1 MRLYRTFTF
10 VFTSIAT
17 GLAAAFLV
25 LVFKPDFLGEPQYSA
40 SPVMTLARQEGPVS
54 YADAVQ
60 KTAPAVVNI
69 FTTTLTRR
77 EAHPFFSD
85 PLFRRFFG
93 EELSQPRVEK
103 RNNLGSGVI
112 VNKNGYIITNHHV
125 IENASEI
132 RVVLRDGRSMA
143 ARVVGTDPETDLAV
157 LQASGEDFPVAQ
169 LGRSEDLQIG
179 DVVLAIGNGFGLGQ
193 TVTMGIVSALG
204 RQSLGLT
211 SYDNFIQT
219 DAAINPG
226 NSGGALINPYGDVI
240 GINTAIYT
248 GRQSLGLTSY
258 DNFIQTDAAIN
269 PGNSGGALI
278 NPYGD
283 VIGIN
288 TAIYTKSGG
297 SEGVGFAIPAQLVN
311 KVFKQ
316 IRDKGRVVRGWIGVT
331 TTQAVTPELAQALG
345 LGDAKGLLIAQILRN
360 GPADKAGIKPGDVI
374 QKVNGIEAK
383 TARVMVD
390 LVADIQPGE
399 DVKIEL
405 TRDGVSQTVHVEVI
419 ERPTNLD

>member
-77 EAHPFFSD
+77 KAHPFFSD

-248 GRQSLGLTSY
+248 
-258 DNFIQTDAAIN
+258 
-269 PGNSGGALI
+269 
-278 NPYGD
+278 
-283 VIGIN
+283 
-288 TAIYTKSGG
+288 KSGG

-405 TRDGVSQTVHVEVI
+405 TRDGNSQTVHVEVI

>member
-25 LVFKPDFLGEPQYSA
+25 LVFKPDFLGEPQYSS
-40 SPVMTLARQEGPVS
+40 SPVMTWARQEGPVS

-211 SYDNFIQT
+211 N
-219 DAAINPG
+219 
-226 NSGGALINPYGDVI
+226 
-240 GINTAIYT
+240 
-248 GRQSLGLTSY
+248 Y

-311 KVFKQ
+311 KVFEQ

-331 TTQAVTPELAQALG
+331 TTQAVTPELAKALG

-405 TRDGVSQTVHVEVI
+405 TRDGDSQTVHVEVI

>member
-1 MRLYRTFTF
+1 MRLYRTFPF
-10 VFTSIAT
+10 VLTSIAT

-25 LVFKPDFLGEPQYSA
+25 LVFKPDFLGDPQYT
-40 SPVMTLARQEGPVS
+40 SPVMNLARQEGPVS

-157 LQASGEDFPVAQ
+157 LQASGDDFPVAQ
-169 LGRSEDLQIG
+169 LGRSQHLQIG

-211 SYDNFIQT
+211 N
-219 DAAINPG
+219 
-226 NSGGALINPYGDVI
+226 
-240 GINTAIYT
+240 
-248 GRQSLGLTSY
+248 Y

-311 KVFKQ
+311 KVFEQ

-331 TTQAVTPELAQALG
+331 TTQAVTHELAQALG
-345 LGDAKGLLIAQILRN
+345 LGDTKGLLVAQILRN

-374 QKVNGIEAK
+374 QKVNGVAAT

-390 LVADIQPGE
+390 LVADIQPGD

-405 TRDGVSQTVHVEVI
+405 TRDGDSQTVHVEVV

>member
-25 LVFKPDFLGEPQYSA
+25 LIFKPDFLSDPQYS
-40 SPVMTLARQEGPVS
+40 SPVMNLARQEGPVS

-93 EELSQPRVEK
+93 EELSQPRLEK

-157 LQASGEDFPVAQ
+157 LQASGDDFPVAQ
-169 LGRSEDLQIG
+169 LGRSQDLQIG

-193 TVTMGIVSALG
+193 TVTMGIVSAVG

-211 SYDNFIQT
+211 NYDNFIQT

-226 NSGGALINPYGDVI
+226 NSGGALINP
-240 GINTAIYT
+240 
-248 GRQSLGLTSY
+248 
-258 DNFIQTDAAIN
+258 F
-269 PGNSGGALI
+269 
-278 NPYGD
+278 GD

-311 KVFKQ
+311 KVFEQ
-316 IRDKGRVVRGWIGVT
+316 IRDKGRVIRGWIGVT

-345 LGDAKGLLIAQILRN
+345 LGDAKGLLVAQILRN

-374 QKVNGIEAK
+374 QKVNGVAAT

-390 LVADIQPGE
+390 LVADIQPGD

-405 TRDGVSQTVHVEVI
+405 TRDGDSQTVHVEVV

>member
-25 LVFKPDFLGEPQYSA
+25 LVFKPDFLGEQQYGA

-248 GRQSLGLTSY
+248 
-258 DNFIQTDAAIN
+258 
-269 PGNSGGALI
+269 
-278 NPYGD
+278 
-283 VIGIN
+283 
-288 TAIYTKSGG
+288 KSGG

-405 TRDGVSQTVHVEVI
+405 TRDGNSQTVHVEVI

>member
-25 LVFKPDFLGEPQYSA
+25 LVFKPDFIGAPQYSA
-40 SPVMTLARQEGPVS
+40 SPVMTLARQESTVS

-211 SYDNFIQT
+211 N
-219 DAAINPG
+219 
-226 NSGGALINPYGDVI
+226 
-240 GINTAIYT
+240 
-248 GRQSLGLTSY
+248 Y

-311 KVFKQ
+311 KVFEQ

-331 TTQAVTPELAQALG
+331 TTQAVTPELAKALG

-405 TRDGVSQTVHVEVI
+405 TRDGNSQTVHVEVI

>member
-60 KTAPAVVNI
+60 ITAPAVVNI

-248 GRQSLGLTSY
+248 
-258 DNFIQTDAAIN
+258 
-269 PGNSGGALI
+269 
-278 NPYGD
+278 
-283 VIGIN
+283 
-288 TAIYTKSGG
+288 KSGG

-311 KVFKQ
+311 KVFEQ

-405 TRDGVSQTVHVEVI
+405 TRDGDSQTVHVEVI

>member
-248 GRQSLGLTSY
+248 
-258 DNFIQTDAAIN
+258 
-269 PGNSGGALI
+269 
-278 NPYGD
+278 
-283 VIGIN
+283 
-288 TAIYTKSGG
+288 KSGG

-399 DVKIEL
+399 DVKIEF
-405 TRDGVSQTVHVEVI
+405 TRDGNSQTVHVEVI

>member
-25 LVFKPDFLGEPQYSA
+25 LVFKPDFLGEPQYGS

-248 GRQSLGLTSY
+248 
-258 DNFIQTDAAIN
+258 
-269 PGNSGGALI
+269 
-278 NPYGD
+278 
-283 VIGIN
+283 
-288 TAIYTKSGG
+288 KSGG

-405 TRDGVSQTVHVEVI
+405 TRDGKSQTVHVEVV

>member
-25 LVFKPDFLGEPQYSA
+25 LVFKPDFLGDPQYS
-40 SPVMTLARQEGPVS
+40 SPVMNLARQEGPVS

-157 LQASGEDFPVAQ
+157 LQASGDDFPVAQ
-169 LGRSEDLQIG
+169 LGRSQDLQIG

-211 SYDNFIQT
+211 N
-219 DAAINPG
+219 
-226 NSGGALINPYGDVI
+226 
-240 GINTAIYT
+240 
-248 GRQSLGLTSY
+248 Y

-311 KVFKQ
+311 KVFEQ

-345 LGDAKGLLIAQILRN
+345 LGDAKGLLVAQILRN

-374 QKVNGIEAK
+374 QKVNGVAAT

-390 LVADIQPGE
+390 LVADIQPGD

-405 TRDGVSQTVHVEVI
+405 TRDGDSQTVHVEVV

>member
-25 LVFKPDFLGEPQYSA
+25 LVFKPDFLGEPQYSS

-193 TVTMGIVSALG
+193 TVTMGIVSAW
-204 RQSLGLT
+204 
-211 SYDNFIQT
+211 
-219 DAAINPG
+219 
-226 NSGGALINPYGDVI
+226 
-240 GINTAIYT
+240 

-311 KVFKQ
+311 KVFEQ

-405 TRDGVSQTVHVEVI
+405 TRDGNSQTVHVEVI

>member
-17 GLAAAFLV
+17 GFAAAFLV

-248 GRQSLGLTSY
+248 
-258 DNFIQTDAAIN
+258 
-269 PGNSGGALI
+269 
-278 NPYGD
+278 
-283 VIGIN
+283 
-288 TAIYTKSGG
+288 KSGG

-405 TRDGVSQTVHVEVI
+405 TRDGNSQTVHVEVI

>member
-25 LVFKPDFLGEPQYSA
+25 LVFKPDFLGEPQYGS

-248 GRQSLGLTSY
+248 
-258 DNFIQTDAAIN
+258 
-269 PGNSGGALI
+269 
-278 NPYGD
+278 
-283 VIGIN
+283 
-288 TAIYTKSGG
+288 KSGG

-405 TRDGVSQTVHVEVI
+405 TRDGKSQTVHVEVI

>member
-211 SYDNFIQT
+211 N
-219 DAAINPG
+219 
-226 NSGGALINPYGDVI
+226 
-240 GINTAIYT
+240 
-248 GRQSLGLTSY
+248 Y

-311 KVFKQ
+311 KVFEQ

-405 TRDGVSQTVHVEVI
+405 TRDGNSQTVHVEVI

>member
-25 LVFKPDFLGEPQYSA
+25 LIFKPDFLSDPQYS
-40 SPVMTLARQEGPVS
+40 SPVMNLARQEGPVS

-77 EAHPFFSD
+77 ETHPFFSD

-93 EELSQPRVEK
+93 EELSQPRLEK

-157 LQASGEDFPVAQ
+157 LQASGDDFPVAQ
-169 LGRSEDLQIG
+169 LGRSQDLQIG

-193 TVTMGIVSALG
+193 TVTMGIVSAVG

-211 SYDNFIQT
+211 N
-219 DAAINPG
+219 
-226 NSGGALINPYGDVI
+226 
-240 GINTAIYT
+240 
-248 GRQSLGLTSY
+248 Y

-311 KVFKQ
+311 KVFEQ
-316 IRDKGRVVRGWIGVT
+316 IRDKGRVIRGWIGVT
-331 TTQAVTPELAQALG
+331 TTQAVTPELAKALG
-345 LGDAKGLLIAQILRN
+345 LGNAKGLLVAQILRN

-374 QKVNGIEAK
+374 QKVNGVEAI

-399 DVKIEL
+399 DVTIEL
-405 TRDGVSQTVHVEVI
+405 TREGESQTIHVEVV

>member
-25 LVFKPDFLGEPQYSA
+25 LVFKPDFLGDPQYT
-40 SPVMTLARQEGPVS
+40 SPVMNLARQEGPVS

-157 LQASGEDFPVAQ
+157 LQASGDDFPVAQ
-169 LGRSEDLQIG
+169 LGRSQHLQIG

-211 SYDNFIQT
+211 N
-219 DAAINPG
+219 
-226 NSGGALINPYGDVI
+226 
-240 GINTAIYT
+240 
-248 GRQSLGLTSY
+248 Y

-311 KVFKQ
+311 KVFEQ

-345 LGDAKGLLIAQILRN
+345 LGDTKGLLVAQILRN

-374 QKVNGIEAK
+374 QKVNGVAAT

-390 LVADIQPGE
+390 LVADIQPGD

-405 TRDGVSQTVHVEVI
+405 TRDGDSQTVHVEVV

>member
-248 GRQSLGLTSY
+248 
-258 DNFIQTDAAIN
+258 
-269 PGNSGGALI
+269 
-278 NPYGD
+278 
-283 VIGIN
+283 
-288 TAIYTKSGG
+288 KSGG

-311 KVFKQ
+311 KVFEQ

-405 TRDGVSQTVHVEVI
+405 TRHGVSQTVHVEVI

>member
-25 LVFKPDFLGEPQYSA
+25 LVFKPDFLGDPQYS
-40 SPVMTLARQEGPVS
+40 SPVMNLARQEGPVS

-157 LQASGEDFPVAQ
+157 LQASGDDFPVAQ
-169 LGRSEDLQIG
+169 LGRSQDLQIG

-211 SYDNFIQT
+211 N
-219 DAAINPG
+219 
-226 NSGGALINPYGDVI
+226 
-240 GINTAIYT
+240 
-248 GRQSLGLTSY
+248 Y

-311 KVFKQ
+311 KVFQQ

-345 LGDAKGLLIAQILRN
+345 LGDAKGLLVAQILRN

-374 QKVNGIEAK
+374 QKVNGVAAT

-390 LVADIQPGE
+390 LVADIQPGD

-405 TRDGVSQTVHVEVI
+405 TRDGDSQTVHVEVV

>member
-25 LVFKPDFLGEPQYSA
+25 LVFKPDFLGEPQYSS

-157 LQASGEDFPVAQ
+157 LQAAGEDFPVAQ
-169 LGRSEDLQIG
+169 LGRSQDLQIG

-211 SYDNFIQT
+211 N
-219 DAAINPG
+219 
-226 NSGGALINPYGDVI
+226 
-240 GINTAIYT
+240 
-248 GRQSLGLTSY
+248 Y

-311 KVFKQ
+311 KVFEQ

-331 TTQAVTPELAQALG
+331 TTQAVTPELAKALG

-390 LVADIQPGE
+390 LVADIQPGD

-405 TRDGVSQTVHVEVI
+405 TRDGDSQTVHVEVV

>member
-112 VNKNGYIITNHHV
+112 VNKNGYIITNDHV

-193 TVTMGIVSALG
+193 TVTMGIVSAL
-204 RQSLGLT
+204 
-211 SYDNFIQT
+211 
-219 DAAINPG
+219 
-226 NSGGALINPYGDVI
+226 
-240 GINTAIYT
+240 

-405 TRDGVSQTVHVEVI
+405 TRDGNSQTVHVEVI

>member
-25 LVFKPDFLGEPQYSA
+25 LVFKPDFLGEPQYSS

-248 GRQSLGLTSY
+248 
-258 DNFIQTDAAIN
+258 
-269 PGNSGGALI
+269 
-278 NPYGD
+278 
-283 VIGIN
+283 
-288 TAIYTKSGG
+288 KSGG

-311 KVFKQ
+311 KVFEQ
-316 IRDKGRVVRGWIGVT
+316 NRDKGRVVRGWIGVT

-405 TRDGVSQTVHVEVI
+405 TRDGNSQTVHVEVI

>member
-25 LVFKPDFLGEPQYSA
+25 LVFKPDFLGEPQYSS

-248 GRQSLGLTSY
+248 
-258 DNFIQTDAAIN
+258 
-269 PGNSGGALI
+269 
-278 NPYGD
+278 
-283 VIGIN
+283 
-288 TAIYTKSGG
+288 KSGG

-311 KVFKQ
+311 KVFEQ

-405 TRDGVSQTVHVEVI
+405 TRGGNSQTVHVEVI

>member
-1 MRLYRTFTF
+1 MRLYRIFTF
-10 VFTSIAT
+10 VLTSIAT

-25 LVFKPDFLGEPQYSA
+25 LVFKPDFLGDPQYN
-40 SPVMTLARQEGPVS
+40 SPVLNLARQGGPVS

-157 LQASGEDFPVAQ
+157 LQASGDDFPVAQ
-169 LGRSEDLQIG
+169 LGRSQDLQIG

-211 SYDNFIQT
+211 N
-219 DAAINPG
+219 
-226 NSGGALINPYGDVI
+226 
-240 GINTAIYT
+240 
-248 GRQSLGLTSY
+248 Y

-311 KVFKQ
+311 KVFEQ

-345 LGDAKGLLIAQILRN
+345 LGDAKGLLVAQILRN

-374 QKVNGIEAK
+374 QKVNGIEA
-383 TARVMVD
+383 TAARVMVD
-390 LVADIQPGE
+390 LVADIEPGD
-399 DVKIEL
+399 DVEIEL
-405 TRDGVSQTVHVEVI
+405 TRDGKSKNIKVEVV

>member
-248 GRQSLGLTSY
+248 
-258 DNFIQTDAAIN
+258 
-269 PGNSGGALI
+269 
-278 NPYGD
+278 
-283 VIGIN
+283 
-288 TAIYTKSGG
+288 KSGG

-405 TRDGVSQTVHVEVI
+405 TRHGVSQTVHVEVI

>member
-211 SYDNFIQT
+211 N
-219 DAAINPG
+219 
-226 NSGGALINPYGDVI
+226 
-240 GINTAIYT
+240 
-248 GRQSLGLTSY
+248 Y

-405 TRDGVSQTVHVEVI
+405 TRDGDSQTVHVEVI

>member
-25 LVFKPDFLGEPQYSA
+25 LIFKPDFLSDPQYS
-40 SPVMTLARQEGPVS
+40 SPVMNLARQEGPVS

-93 EELSQPRVEK
+93 EELSQPRLEK

-157 LQASGEDFPVAQ
+157 LQASGDDFPVAQ
-169 LGRSEDLQIG
+169 LGRSQDLQIG

-211 SYDNFIQT
+211 N
-219 DAAINPG
+219 
-226 NSGGALINPYGDVI
+226 
-240 GINTAIYT
+240 
-248 GRQSLGLTSY
+248 Y

-311 KVFKQ
+311 KVFEQ

-345 LGDAKGLLIAQILRN
+345 LGDAKGLLVAQILRN

-374 QKVNGIEAK
+374 QKVNGVAAT

-390 LVADIQPGE
+390 LVADIQPGD

-405 TRDGVSQTVHVEVI
+405 TRDGDSQTVHVEVV

>member
-40 SPVMTLARQEGPVS
+40 SPVITLARQEGPVS

-248 GRQSLGLTSY
+248 
-258 DNFIQTDAAIN
+258 
-269 PGNSGGALI
+269 
-278 NPYGD
+278 
-283 VIGIN
+283 
-288 TAIYTKSGG
+288 KSGG

-405 TRDGVSQTVHVEVI
+405 TRDGNSQTVHVEVI

>member
-25 LVFKPDFLGEPQYSA
+25 LVFKPDFLGEPQYGS
-40 SPVMTLARQEGPVS
+40 SPVITLARQEGPVS

-248 GRQSLGLTSY
+248 
-258 DNFIQTDAAIN
+258 
-269 PGNSGGALI
+269 
-278 NPYGD
+278 
-283 VIGIN
+283 
-288 TAIYTKSGG
+288 KSGG

-405 TRDGVSQTVHVEVI
+405 TRDGNSQTVHVEVI

>member
-25 LVFKPDFLGEPQYSA
+25 LVFKPDFLGEPQYGS

-248 GRQSLGLTSY
+248 
-258 DNFIQTDAAIN
+258 
-269 PGNSGGALI
+269 
-278 NPYGD
+278 
-283 VIGIN
+283 
-288 TAIYTKSGG
+288 KSGG

-405 TRDGVSQTVHVEVI
+405 TRDGNSQTVHVEVI

>member
-25 LVFKPDFLGEPQYSA
+25 LVFKPDFLGEPQYGS

-226 NSGGALINPYGDVI
+226 NSGGALINP
-240 GINTAIYT
+240 
-248 GRQSLGLTSY
+248 
-258 DNFIQTDAAIN
+258 F
-269 PGNSGGALI
+269 
-278 NPYGD
+278 GD

-311 KVFKQ
+311 KVFEQ

-345 LGDAKGLLIAQILRN
+345 LGDAKGLLVAQILRN

-374 QKVNGIEAK
+374 QKVNGVAAT

-390 LVADIQPGE
+390 LVADIQPGD

-405 TRDGVSQTVHVEVI
+405 TRDGDSQTVHVEVV

>member
-25 LVFKPDFLGEPQYSA
+25 LVFKPDFLGEQQYGS

-157 LQASGEDFPVAQ
+157 LQASGEDFPIAQ

-248 GRQSLGLTSY
+248 
-258 DNFIQTDAAIN
+258 
-269 PGNSGGALI
+269 
-278 NPYGD
+278 
-283 VIGIN
+283 
-288 TAIYTKSGG
+288 KSGG

-311 KVFKQ
+311 KVFEQ

-405 TRDGVSQTVHVEVI
+405 TRDGKSQTVHVEVV

>member
-25 LVFKPDFLGEPQYSA
+25 LVFKPDFLGDPQYT
-40 SPVMTLARQEGPVS
+40 SPVMNLARQEGPVS

-77 EAHPFFSD
+77 EPHPFFSD

-157 LQASGEDFPVAQ
+157 LQASGDDFPVAQ
-169 LGRSEDLQIG
+169 LGRSQHLQIG

-211 SYDNFIQT
+211 N
-219 DAAINPG
+219 
-226 NSGGALINPYGDVI
+226 
-240 GINTAIYT
+240 
-248 GRQSLGLTSY
+248 Y

-311 KVFKQ
+311 KVFEQ

-345 LGDAKGLLIAQILRN
+345 LGDTKGLLVAQILRN

-374 QKVNGIEAK
+374 QKVNGVAAT

-390 LVADIQPGE
+390 LVADIQPGD

-405 TRDGVSQTVHVEVI
+405 TRDGDLQTVHVEVV

>member
-25 LVFKPDFLGEPQYSA
+25 LVFKPDFLGEPQYGS
-40 SPVMTLARQEGPVS
+40 SPAMTLARQEGPVS

-248 GRQSLGLTSY
+248 
-258 DNFIQTDAAIN
+258 
-269 PGNSGGALI
+269 
-278 NPYGD
+278 
-283 VIGIN
+283 
-288 TAIYTKSGG
+288 KSGG

-399 DVKIEL
+399 NVKIEL
-405 TRDGVSQTVHVEVI
+405 TRDGDSQTVHVEVI

>member
-25 LVFKPDFLGEPQYSA
+25 LVFKPDFLGEQQYGS

-248 GRQSLGLTSY
+248 
-258 DNFIQTDAAIN
+258 
-269 PGNSGGALI
+269 
-278 NPYGD
+278 
-283 VIGIN
+283 
-288 TAIYTKSGG
+288 KSGG

-311 KVFKQ
+311 KVFEQ

-405 TRDGVSQTVHVEVI
+405 TRDGNSQTVHVEVI

>member
-25 LVFKPDFLGEPQYSA
+25 LVFKPDFLGEPQYGS

-248 GRQSLGLTSY
+248 
-258 DNFIQTDAAIN
+258 
-269 PGNSGGALI
+269 
-278 NPYGD
+278 
-283 VIGIN
+283 
-288 TAIYTKSGG
+288 KSGG

-405 TRDGVSQTVHVEVI
+405 TRDGDSQTVHVEVI

>member
-25 LVFKPDFLGEPQYSA
+25 LVFKPDFLGEPQYSS

-77 EAHPFFSD
+77 GAHPFFSD

-157 LQASGEDFPVAQ
+157 LQAAGEDFPIAQ
-169 LGRSEDLQIG
+169 LGRSQDLQIG

-211 SYDNFIQT
+211 N
-219 DAAINPG
+219 
-226 NSGGALINPYGDVI
+226 
-240 GINTAIYT
+240 
-248 GRQSLGLTSY
+248 Y

-311 KVFKQ
+311 KAFKQ

-390 LVADIQPGE
+390 LVADIQPGD

-405 TRDGVSQTVHVEVI
+405 TRDGDSQTVHVEVV

>member
-25 LVFKPDFLGEPQYSA
+25 LVFKPDFLGEPQYSS

-211 SYDNFIQT
+211 N
-219 DAAINPG
+219 
-226 NSGGALINPYGDVI
+226 
-240 GINTAIYT
+240 
-248 GRQSLGLTSY
+248 Y

-311 KVFKQ
+311 KVFEQ

-405 TRDGVSQTVHVEVI
+405 TRDGNSQTVHVEVI

>member
-1 MRLYRTFTF
+1 
-10 VFTSIAT
+10 
-17 GLAAAFLV
+17 
-25 LVFKPDFLGEPQYSA
+25 
-40 SPVMTLARQEGPVS
+40 
-54 YADAVQ
+54 
-60 KTAPAVVNI
+60 
-69 FTTTLTRR
+69 
-77 EAHPFFSD
+77 
-85 PLFRRFFG
+85 
-93 EELSQPRVEK
+93 
-103 RNNLGSGVI
+103 VI

-193 TVTMGIVSALG
+193 TVTMGIVSAL
-204 RQSLGLT
+204 
-211 SYDNFIQT
+211 
-219 DAAINPG
+219 
-226 NSGGALINPYGDVI
+226 
-240 GINTAIYT
+240 

-405 TRDGVSQTVHVEVI
+405 TRDGNSQTVHVEVI

>member
-25 LVFKPDFLGEPQYSA
+25 LVFKPDFLGDPQYS
-40 SPVMTLARQEGPVS
+40 SPVMNLARQEGPVS

-157 LQASGEDFPVAQ
+157 LQASGDDFPVAQ
-169 LGRSEDLQIG
+169 LGRSQDLQIG

-211 SYDNFIQT
+211 N
-219 DAAINPG
+219 
-226 NSGGALINPYGDVI
+226 
-240 GINTAIYT
+240 
-248 GRQSLGLTSY
+248 Y

-311 KVFKQ
+311 KVFHQ

-345 LGDAKGLLIAQILRN
+345 LGDAKGLLVAQILRN

-374 QKVNGIEAK
+374 QKVNGVAAT

-390 LVADIQPGE
+390 LVADIQPGD

-405 TRDGVSQTVHVEVI
+405 TRDGDSQTVHVEVV

>member
-25 LVFKPDFLGEPQYSA
+25 LVFKPDFLGEQQYGS

-85 PLFRRFFG
+85 PLFLRFFG

-211 SYDNFIQT
+211 N
-219 DAAINPG
+219 
-226 NSGGALINPYGDVI
+226 
-240 GINTAIYT
+240 
-248 GRQSLGLTSY
+248 Y

-311 KVFKQ
+311 KVFEQ

-331 TTQAVTPELAQALG
+331 TTQAVTPELAKALG

-405 TRDGVSQTVHVEVI
+405 TRDGDSQTVHVEVI